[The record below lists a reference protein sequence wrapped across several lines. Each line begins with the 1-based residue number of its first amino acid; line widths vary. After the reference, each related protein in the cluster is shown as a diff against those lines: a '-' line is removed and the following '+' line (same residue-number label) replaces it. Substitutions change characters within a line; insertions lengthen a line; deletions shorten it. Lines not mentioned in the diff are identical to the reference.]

1 LLKLKEVFSFLKKE
15 GMMSEW
21 REYKLKQLTIK
32 IGSGATPRGGSNS
45 YKEAGI
51 SLIRSQNVLD
61 FGFSES
67 GLAFIDEEQANQLK
81 NVEVLSNDILL
92 NITGDSVARC
102 CIVPDKYLPA
112 RVNQHVS
119 IIRLISE
126 KANQQFIFYYLQYLK
141 PELLISAEIGATR
154 NAITK
159 GMIEEIEISLPPL
172 PEQRAIASILSS
184 LDDKI
189 DLLHRQNATLE
200 KLAETLFRQW
210 FVEEAGEEWE
220 EGKLFDA
227 IEIVGGGTPNTAI
240 EKYWDGEIKW
250 LSGGDIAANHKN
262 IIIASEKT
270 ITSEGL
276 NNSSTK
282 LLPKF
287 STVISA
293 RGTVGKYCI
302 LSEPMAFSQS
312 NYGIK
317 PKYKDCFFFTYLLV
331 NHSVEE
337 LQSAAYGSVFDT
349 ITTNTFKGIDVV
361 LPPLFL
367 VREFEKKVEPYF
379 MKMLANQSQIRTLT
393 AMRDSLLPK
402 LMSGEVRV
410 EID

>member
-1 LLKLKEVFSFLKKE
+1 
-15 GMMSEW
+15 MSEW

-159 GMIEEIEISLPPL
+159 GMIEEIEISLPPS
-172 PEQRAIASILSS
+172 PRTTRHR
-184 LDDKI
+184 
-189 DLLHRQNATLE
+189 LHPQQFRRQDRPAAPP
-200 KLAETLFRQW
+200 KCH
-210 FVEEAGEEWE
+210 AGKT
-220 EGKLFDA
+220 GGDA
-227 IEIVGGGTPNTAI
+227 VSTVVCGGGGGGVGGR
-240 EKYWDGEIKW
+240 K
-250 LSGGDIAANHKN
+250 
-262 IIIASEKT
+262 
-270 ITSEGL
+270 
-276 NNSSTK
+276 
-282 LLPKF
+282 
-287 STVISA
+287 VI
-293 RGTVGKYCI
+293 
-302 LSEPMAFSQS
+302 
-312 NYGIK
+312 
-317 PKYKDCFFFTYLLV
+317 
-331 NHSVEE
+331 
-337 LQSAAYGSVFDT
+337 
-349 ITTNTFKGIDVV
+349 
-361 LPPLFL
+361 
-367 VREFEKKVEPYF
+367 
-379 MKMLANQSQIRTLT
+379 
-393 AMRDSLLPK
+393 
-402 LMSGEVRV
+402 
-410 EID
+410 